1 MQVQM
6 HPAEHFLN
14 WYPRNTKLYIRGERG
29 KDWKQQMALQ
39 KELFDQL
46 VPWLDDL
53 VRVERD
59 RVADLQERYD
69 LLESNAYE
77 LQEDCIQMARELDA
91 LKR

>member
-29 KDWKQQMALQ
+29 KDWKQQMALN

-46 VPWLDDL
+46 VPWLDAL
-53 VRVERD
+53 ISAERD
-59 RVADLQERYD
+59 RVVDLSLHKHD
-69 LLESNAYE
+69 
-77 LQEDCIQMARELDA
+77 ARTFVPPCQKCDEWYKLMGPSKA
-91 LKR
+91 